1 MKLRSTTA
9 AAVLAIG
16 AMTIGLGSA
25 YAEPAAPAADPGV
38 NYSVKLVDKTVVAT
52 LKGGTFSLTEQDG
65 ATPESPKTQI
75 ANVKDAKGATLV
87 SFPLDYKI
95 TGTDV
100 PVKAVAKNDGAVL
113 EITPEKPANLQIVN
127 QPLQVKEIASPVE
140 NQRAQNEFASKF
152 GIATAVG
159 GFVGTAV
166 GAIIGCVVTFIA
178 GCIPGLLTGAGVGGI
193 LGTIAAGGPTLVA
206 AGIELLNTLQAPD
219 GTTQWADKPAGQN

>member
-1 MKLRSTTA
+1 M
-9 AAVLAIG
+9 LAIG

-25 YAEPAAPAADPGV
+25 YAEPAAPADPGV
-38 NYSVKLVDKTVVAT
+38 NYSVKLVDKTVVAS
-52 LKGGTFSLTEQDG
+52 LKGGTFALTEQDG
-65 ATPESPKTQI
+65 PTPESPKTQI
-75 ANVKDAKGATLV
+75 ANVKDAATGATLI
-87 SFPLDYKI
+87 SFPLDYKV
-95 TGTDV
+95 TGTNV
-100 PVKAVAKNDGAVL
+100 PVKAVTKNDGAVL
-113 EITPEKPANLQIVN
+113 EVTPEKPADLQVAN
-127 QPLQVKEIASPVE
+127 QPLQIKEIASPVE

-166 GAIIGCVVTFIA
+166 GAIIGCVVTLPV

-193 LGTIAAGGPTLVA
+193 LGTIAAGGPTLIA